1 MWTDT
6 RWLWS
11 NPAVVIA
18 GIVIAVAVTAV
29 KCAWEA
35 MYEAIKWMR
44 L

>member
-1 MWTDT
+1 MWC
-6 RWLWS
+6 S
-11 NPAVVIA
+11 PPVVIA
-18 GIVIAVAVTAV
+18 GIVIAVALTAA

>member
-6 RWLWS
+6 RW
-11 NPAVVIA
+11 PAVVIA

-35 MYEAIKWMR
+35 MYEA
-44 L
+44 LVSAEEE